1 MAAPDNNYL
10 HSAANSKKHRF
21 AQYLLAFMPRKN
33 YFITPLIID
42 LNIAVYL
49 FLLFVGADPISPSS
63 DIILKWGANFAPLTF
78 DGQWWR
84 LFTSCF
90 LHFGILHIAF
100 NMYALFFIGF
110 LLEPL
115 LGKSRFLVAY
125 LSCGLL
131 SSLASLWW
139 NTLVVSAGASGAI
152 FGMYGLFLALL
163 TTNLIPKQ
171 YRQSQLQTMVIF
183 VVFNL
188 AFGAT
193 GGIDNAAHIG
203 GLLAGIVIGYL
214 YYPSIIRPR
223 LPQFKFATVGLL
235 TICVGAGS
243 AFAFQR
249 IPHDAATY
257 YNIMNKF
264 DELDGR
270 ASKYSEQLSSLP
282 RDEMVQGLKNLETN
296 YWQPGIVLL
305 QQTETLNLPNEEDHQ
320 KARTFIHYCRLRIQS
335 DQLYVKAI
343 TENSHRYDAQ
353 IKTVNEEI
361 KTIIN
366 DF

>member
-1 MAAPDNNYL
+1 MSTANDHDLP
-10 HSAANSKKHRF
+10 STTNSKF
-21 AQYLLAFMPRKN
+21 SPYLLAFIPRKN

-42 LNIAVYL
+42 LNIAVYV
-49 FLLFVGADPISPSS
+49 FLLFMGANPISPSS

-78 DGQWWR
+78 NGQWWR

-90 LHFGILHIAF
+90 LHFGLLHIAF

-139 NTLVVSAGASGAI
+139 NSLTVSAGASGAV

-171 YRQSQLQTMVIF
+171 YRQSQLKTMMIF

-188 AFGAT
+188 AIGTTA
-193 GGIDNAAHIG
+193 GIDNAAHIG

-223 LPQFKFATVGLL
+223 LANFKYATVVLL

-243 AFAFQR
+243 AYAFHH
-249 IPHDAATY
+249 ISHDGATY
-257 YNIMNKF
+257 YNIITQF
-264 DELDGR
+264 EELDGK
-270 ASKYSEQLSSLP
+270 ASDDSKQLSGLP
-282 RDEMVQGLKNLETN
+282 RDKMLEGLDSLDHD
-296 YWQPGIVLL
+296 YWQPAITLL
-305 QQTETLNLPNEEDHQ
+305 QQVESLNVPEEDRQ
-320 KARTFIHYCRLRIQS
+320 KAKKLIHYCNLRIQFN
-335 DQLYVKAI
+335 QLYSRSIEEDSNRYNAQLKDI
-343 TENSHRYDAQ
+343 NTQIGTLLDELNS
-353 IKTVNEEI
+353 N
-361 KTIIN
+361 N
-366 DF
+366 